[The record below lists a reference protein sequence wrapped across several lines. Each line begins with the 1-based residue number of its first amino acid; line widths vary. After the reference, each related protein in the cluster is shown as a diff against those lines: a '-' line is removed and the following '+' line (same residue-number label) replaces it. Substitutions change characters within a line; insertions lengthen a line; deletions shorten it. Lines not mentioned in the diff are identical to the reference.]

1 MTRKEVIGE
10 LRELKYMFERRYDKY
25 PSCLEEAIDYIYQTP
40 QWTPVSEGLPKNE
53 KYVLVTTT
61 SGDVTE
67 AKYWQKE
74 GVWVKDLV
82 IMNVTAWM
90 PMPKP
95 YKK

>member
-10 LRELKYMFERRYDKY
+10 LRELKHMFQRRYNKY
-25 PSCLEEAIDYIYQTP
+25 PTCLEEAIDYIYRTP
-40 QWTPVSEGLPKNE
+40 QWIPVSEDLPKNE
-53 KYVLVTTT
+53 KYVLVTTA

-74 GVWVKDLV
+74 GVWVKDLA
-82 IMNVTAWM
+82 IMNVVAWM
-90 PMPKP
+90 SEPKP

>member
-10 LRELKYMFERRYDKY
+10 LRELKYMFQRRYDKY
-25 PSCLEEAIDYIYQTP
+25 PSCLEEAIDYIYRTP
-40 QWTPVSEGLPKNE
+40 QWIPVSEDLPKNE

-74 GVWVKDLV
+74 GLWVKDLV

-90 PMPKP
+90 PEPKP

>member
-40 QWTPVSEGLPKNE
+40 QSTPVSEDLPKNE
-53 KYVLVTTT
+53 KYMLVTTA

-74 GVWVKDLV
+74 GVWVKDLA
-82 IMNVTAWM
+82 IMKVTAWM